1 MRSAALD
8 RRVAKEARQ
17 LVRQARAALVLKPTL
32 RGKNGELAPVT
43 ARMEQ
48 AIREHD
54 LATVRRDLP
63 VLDGLVDELIKRP
76 AKSTWRDYIESIGAA
91 VLIALALR
99 AFVIEAFKIPSSS
112 MYPTLE
118 INDHIFVNKFIYGI
132 GIPETNIK
140 LFARS
145 PKRGDVIVFK
155 YPCSPDIDYIK
166 RVVATAGQT
175 VEIRCDIVYV
185 DGKPVNETL
194 VQDQKH
200 CTYEDIDNDHWYTRS
215 CSEYREHVA
224 GHTYD
229 VYQAGDPME
238 QDHDFPRRN
247 QALPSCATSNP
258 ETPSERAAPPVDLQ
272 DLGKFVPTGKP
283 GEQDKCKPQ
292 LAYVVP
298 PGHVFVM
305 GDNRYNSNDSRYWGS
320 VPIDNIKGKAMFIWL
335 SFRDLNLGGI
345 RWRRVGKLVD

>member
-8 RRVAKEARQ
+8 RRVVKEARQ
-17 LVRQARAALVLKPTL
+17 LVRQARAALLLKPGL
-32 RGKNGELAPVT
+32 KGKSGELAPIT

-48 AIREHD
+48 ALGEHD
-54 LATVRRDLP
+54 LAAVRRDLP
-63 VLDGLVDELIKRP
+63 LLDGLVDELIKRP
-76 AKSTWRDYIESIGAA
+76 PKSTTRDYIESIGAA

-140 LFARS
+140 FFERS

-155 YPCSPDIDYIK
+155 YPCNPDIDYIK

-175 VEIRCDIVYV
+175 VEVRCDIIYV
-185 DGKPVNETL
+185 DGKPVPEQK
-194 VQDQKH
+194 VADQKT
-200 CTYEDIDNDHWYTRS
+200 CSYEDIHDDGTWYTRS
-215 CSEYREHVA
+215 CSEYREHV
-224 GHTYD
+224 GDHTYD
-229 VYQAGDPME
+229 VYQASDPGE
-238 QDHDFPRRN
+238 PDHDFPKPGSP
-247 QALPSCATSNP
+247 LPSCASAAE
-258 ETPSERAAPPVDLQ
+258 ETPAERPAVPVSTA
-272 DLGKFVPTGKP
+272 DLGKYVPTGKP

-305 GDNRYNSNDSRYWGS
+305 GNNRYNSNDSRYWGS
-320 VPIDNIKGKAMFIWL
+320 VPLDNIKGKAMFIWL
-335 SFRDLNLGGI
+335 SFRNFPGGI
-345 RWRRVGKLVD
+345 RWHRIGKLVD